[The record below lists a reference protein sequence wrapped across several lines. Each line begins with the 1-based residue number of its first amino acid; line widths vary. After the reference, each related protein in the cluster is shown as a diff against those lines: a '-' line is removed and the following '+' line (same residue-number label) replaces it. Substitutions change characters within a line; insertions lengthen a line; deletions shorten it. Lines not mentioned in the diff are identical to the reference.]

1 VQCGCNRSHRRLV
14 YLSPVNRIWVAA
26 FLWAPVAAAASLNLH
41 VAGTTAVHITLL
53 RADKPSPAI
62 ERDIGPG
69 ESRIEVEDGTWLLK
83 ATAKGL
89 WHKPQY
95 VTVPAR
101 DPIEIQLWPSS
112 TVTGEAGFA
121 AETTSAD
128 PMTIR
133 FEQAGGLAGEET
145 CAIVAKRFSCAIP
158 AGTADLALRVPRHV
172 THFIWGA
179 SLNAG
184 GTRDLGRLTF
194 VRGATLAGRIESP
207 RGLKIEL
214 GSTTVTATP
223 SAARTGVPLS
233 VVSTHANAKGFFHL
247 DGIAPGTYS
256 VIASTEHPRLSSPPL
271 SVAIFEGAEAGL
283 SRPLS
288 MSAPHPLTITVDPPL
303 DPWAKRWR
311 VDILGG
317 ATPGQ
322 FDTLAKEL
330 VPINGSYRSPPL
342 HSGHYEIHIGA
353 QDNSIWHRQEI
364 DVEDNIT
371 TVFVPLHLIRVRGA
385 VHLGDKP
392 VAAKIWLGGEYGVPR
407 VQLQSD
413 EQGEFAGFVP
423 QRDDDTWP
431 VTIQSEAPQ
440 IKRNFSG
447 VKLRHRDDGDLEADF
462 RLDLTMLQG
471 DTVEEDGTPVDHAL
485 VNITAIDGGSNELV
499 QTRGAADG
507 RFVIYGLRPG
517 QYQATA
523 TQFMR
528 ESRPATVEISA
539 GEETPSMRLVL
550 LPNRELK
557 GIVRSNVGPVAGAN
571 VTSWPTDVTGDRLM
585 TAHTDES
592 GHFAEIIAPGAE
604 QLDVLVDAPGFALK
618 FFHAPW
624 EGERQLL
631 VPVRQDGGTLTIVG
645 IAAADAVIQ
654 HAGATLP
661 LAALTWRS
669 GSSTSGL
676 RTNIEMIDVGGY
688 TVCRALDRSGCVSG
702 YLPPFGTLEL
712 RLHER

>member
-1 VQCGCNRSHRRLV
+1 
-14 YLSPVNRIWVAA
+14 VNPIWVAA
-26 FLWAPVAAAASLNLH
+26 LLWAPAAAAGSLRLH
-41 VAGTTAVHITLL
+41 VEATTAIHITLL

-69 ESRIEVEDGTWLLK
+69 ESSIDVEDGTWLLK
-83 ATAKGL
+83 AAGKGV

-101 DPIEIQLWPSS
+101 DLIEIQFWPAS
-112 TVTGEAGFA
+112 TVTGEVGFA
-121 AETTSAD
+121 AETVSAD
-128 PMTIR
+128 QMTIR

-145 CAIVAKRFSCAIP
+145 CALLAKRFSCTIP
-158 AGTADLALRVPRHV
+158 AGTSDLALRVPRHV

-179 SLNAG
+179 SLTAG

-194 VRGATLAGRIESP
+194 VRGATLAGRIESQ

-214 GSTTVTATP
+214 SSTTVTATP

-233 VVSTHANAKGFFHL
+233 TLSTHANAKGFFHL

-256 VIASTEHPRLSSPPL
+256 VTASTERPKLSSPPL
-271 SVAIFEGAEAGL
+271 SVAIFEGAEAAL
-283 SRPLS
+283 SRPLT

-303 DPWAKRWR
+303 DPWGRRWR

-330 VPINGSYRSPPL
+330 IPITGSYRSPSL
-342 HSGHYEIHIGA
+342 HSGHYDIHIGA
-353 QDNSIWHRQEI
+353 QDNSIWHRQKI
-364 DVEDNIT
+364 DLDGNVT
-371 TVFVPLHLIRVRGA
+371 SLFVPLHLIRMRGA

-407 VQLQSD
+407 VQLESD
-413 EQGEFAGFVP
+413 EQGEFTGLVP

-431 VTIQSEAPQ
+431 VTVQSEAPK
-440 IKRNFSG
+440 IKRDFSA
-447 VKLRHRDDGDLEADF
+447 VKFRHRDDGDLEIDL
-462 RLDLTMLQG
+462 RMDLTMLQG
-471 DTVEEDGTPVDHAL
+471 DTVEEDGTPVDYAL
-485 VNITAIDGGSNELV
+485 VNITATDAGRNEIV
-499 QTRGAADG
+499 QARATADG
-507 RFVIYGLRPG
+507 RFVTYGLPPG
-517 QYQATA
+517 QYQVTA
-523 TQFMR
+523 SRFMR

-539 GEETPSMRLVL
+539 GEETPLMRLVL

-557 GIVRSNVGPVAGAN
+557 GIVRSTVGPVAGAN
-571 VTSWPTDVTGDRLM
+571 VTSWPTDVPADRLM

-631 VPVRQDGGTLTIVG
+631 VPVRQDGGTLTIDG

-654 HAGATLP
+654 HAGATLS
-661 LAALTWRS
+661 LAALTWRPR
-669 GSSTSGL
+669 SSTSGL
-676 RTNIEMIDVGGY
+676 RTNIEMIDVGSY
-688 TVCRALDRSGCVSG
+688 TVCRATDRSGCVSG

-712 RLHER
+712 RVHER

>member
-1 VQCGCNRSHRRLV
+1 M
-14 YLSPVNRIWVAA
+14 NRIWAAA
-26 FLWAPVAAAASLNLH
+26 FLWAPAAAAGSLSVN
-41 VAGTTAVHITLL
+41 VKATTPVHISLL

-62 ERDIGPG
+62 ERNLGPG
-69 ESRIEVEDGTWLLK
+69 ESSIEVEDGTWRLN
-83 ATAKGL
+83 ATGKGV

-95 VTVPAR
+95 VTVPSR
-101 DPIEIQLWPSS
+101 DPIEIQLWPAS

-121 AETTSAD
+121 DETASAGEI
-128 PMTIR
+128 TIR
-133 FEQAGGLAGEET
+133 FEQAGGLSGEQT

-172 THFIWGA
+172 THFVWGA
-179 SLNAG
+179 SLTAG
-184 GTRDLGRLTF
+184 GTRDLGKLTF

-207 RGLKIEL
+207 RGLKIDL
-214 GSTTVTATP
+214 SSTTVTATP

-233 VVSTHANAKGFFHL
+233 VLSAHANGKGFFHL

-256 VIASTEHPRLSSPPL
+256 VIASTERPKLSSPPL
-271 SVAIFEGAEAGL
+271 SVAIFEGAESAL
-283 SRPLS
+283 SRPLL
-288 MSAPHPLTITVDPPL
+288 MSAPHPLTITVDPAL
-303 DPWAKRWR
+303 DPWGRRWR
-311 VDILGG
+311 VDVMGG

-330 VPINGSYRSPPL
+330 IPINGSYRSPSL
-342 HSGHYEIHIGA
+342 YSGHYEIHIGA
-353 QDNSIWHRQEI
+353 QDNSIWHRQEL
-364 DVEDNIT
+364 DVDDNAT
-371 TVFVPLHLIRVRGA
+371 TVFVPLHLIRIRGA

-392 VAAKIWLGGEYGVPR
+392 VAAKIWLGGEHGVPR

-413 EQGEFAGFVP
+413 EQGEFTGFVP

-431 VTIQSEAPQ
+431 VTIQSEMPQ
-440 IKRNFSG
+440 VQRNFSG
-447 VKLRHRDDGDLEADF
+447 VKFRHRDDGDLEADF

-471 DTVEEDGTPVDHAL
+471 DIVEEDGTPVDHAR
-485 VNITAIDGGSNELV
+485 VSITAMDGGRNEIV
-499 QTRGAADG
+499 QAYGTADG
-507 RFVIYGLRPG
+507 RFVSYGLPPG
-517 QYQATA
+517 QYQVTA
-523 TQFMR
+523 HSFMR
-528 ESRPATVEISA
+528 ESRPANVEVRA

-550 LPNRELK
+550 MPNRELK
-557 GIVRSNVGPVAGAN
+557 GIIRSTVGPVAGAN
-571 VTSWPTDVTGDRLM
+571 VTSWPTDVPADRLM

-618 FFHAPW
+618 FFHAHW

-631 VPVRQDGGTLTIVG
+631 IPVRQDGGSLTIDG

-654 HAGATLP
+654 HAGATLS
-661 LAALTWRS
+661 LAALTWRL

-676 RTNIEMIDVGGY
+676 RTTIEMIDVGSY
-688 TVCRALDRSGCVSG
+688 TVCRATDRSGCVSG

-712 RLHER
+712 RVHER